1 MIFFSIINQR
11 NSRFQSFPENLTV
24 MRKLSLSFFIVIV
37 AFYSQLCAQDFR
49 AGGGLAYGSQ
59 INTLGINF
67 RGDVNFNNQ
76 WSITPHYNLF
86 FNKDHGIISDRW
98 REINIDV
105 HYFFFDDE
113 RWKLYPLA
121 GFNLATVSEK
131 VNSIIFS
138 NSYAGLN
145 LGMGS
150 EYHFSEQ
157 ISGFGEIKYVVSN
170 ADQMVI
176 SVGVLY
182 KISK

>member
-1 MIFFSIINQR
+1 
-11 NSRFQSFPENLTV
+11 
-24 MRKLSLSFFIVIV
+24 MRKLSLTFLLVFV
-37 AFYSQLCAQDFR
+37 AFCSHVSAQEFS
-49 AGGGLAYGSQ
+49 AGGGLGYGSQ

-67 RGDVNFNNQ
+67 RGDVSFDNQ

-86 FNKDHGIISDRW
+86 FNKDHGIVTDRW
-98 REINIDV
+98 RAINIDV
-105 HYFFFDDE
+105 HYFFFKDKG
-113 RWKLYPLA
+113 WKLYPLA

-138 NSYAGLN
+138 NSYAGFN

-150 EYHFSEQ
+150 DYHFSEQ
-157 ISGFGEIKYVVSN
+157 ISGFGEIKYVISK